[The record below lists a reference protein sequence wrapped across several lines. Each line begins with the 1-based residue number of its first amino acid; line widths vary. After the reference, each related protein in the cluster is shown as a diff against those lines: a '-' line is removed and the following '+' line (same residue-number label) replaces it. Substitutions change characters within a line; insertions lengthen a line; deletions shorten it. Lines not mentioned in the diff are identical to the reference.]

1 MFVDVLATAEK
12 VSVTDSL
19 ITDNFKTR
27 DDCVMNLSNHRQSLR
42 LEAEAKAGG
51 ASAGLSFQIDCAG
64 QDAEGEMFWG
74 IWNNLWGD
82 DTKI

>member
-1 MFVDVLATAEK
+1 MFVYVLATAEK

-27 DDCVMNLSNHRQSLR
+27 DDCVMNLSNHRQSFR

-51 ASAGLSFQIDCAG
+51 ASAGLSFQIDCSG
-64 QDAEGEMFWG
+64 QDAEGELYWEVMV
-74 IWNNLWGD
+74 
-82 DTKI
+82 